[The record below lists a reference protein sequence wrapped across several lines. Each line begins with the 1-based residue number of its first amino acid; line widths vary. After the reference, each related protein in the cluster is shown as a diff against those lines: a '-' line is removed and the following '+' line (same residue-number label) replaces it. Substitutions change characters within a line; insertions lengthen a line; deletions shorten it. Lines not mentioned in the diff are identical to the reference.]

1 MITVFA
7 VPDVADSKAPFSG
20 HLKIKIKERVKKS
33 KKIWKLMLFIS
44 NFVLEIIN

>member
-1 MITVFA
+1 MIKALPGSDMT
-7 VPDVADSKAPFSG
+7 DSKVLFSG
-20 HLKIKIKERVKKS
+20 HLKINITERVKKS